1 MRSVTLTFVAML
13 ACLAPSV
20 SARALQVLTYQ
31 DLFDQAAL
39 VVVASPIAQ
48 TADTQEESTLPG
60 ISQIDA
66 NGNTGPVRCIG
77 VETAFR
83 ISAVLKGH
91 PATRELILHHYREAS
106 SVPSANGPLLVRF
119 DGSRWSYLLFL
130 ILEPDGRYAP
140 AGGQV
145 DPGFNAI
152 TRLPYV
158 DPGLTSR

>member
-1 MRSVTLTFVAML
+1 MRFVTLTFVAML
-13 ACLAPSV
+13 ACLASPV
-20 SARALQVLTYQ
+20 SGRALRVLTYQ
-31 DLFDQAAL
+31 DLFDQADL
-39 VVVASPIAQ
+39 VVVATPIGQ
-48 TADTQEESTLPG
+48 TVDTREESTLPG
-60 ISQIDA
+60 ISQVDA
-66 NGNTGPVRCIG
+66 NGNTGPVRCTG
-77 VETAFR
+77 VETAFG

-106 SVPSANGPLLVRF
+106 SVPSANGPMLVRF
-119 DGSRWSYLLFL
+119 DGARWSYLLFL

-158 DPGLTSR
+158 DPGFTSR